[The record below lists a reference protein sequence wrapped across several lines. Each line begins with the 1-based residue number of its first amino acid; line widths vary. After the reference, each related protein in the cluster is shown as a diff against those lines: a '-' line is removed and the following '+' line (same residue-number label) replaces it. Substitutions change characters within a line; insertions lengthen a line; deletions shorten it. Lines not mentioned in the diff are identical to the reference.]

1 MLVEK
6 VRAAA
11 KARLRPTL
19 RLTDRVRHRIGS
31 MGSRQFGRK
40 AKATARL
47 GASG

>member
-31 MGSRQFGRK
+31 MSTAGLAGK

-47 GASG
+47 GASA